1 MEPAIEVK
9 NLAHAYPGKPPVQAL
24 MDVNMVAAEGE
35 FVSLVGSSGCGKSTL
50 LKVLAGLIRPTSG
63 HASVDG
69 QDATESIGVAAY
81 MPQGGVLLPWL
92 RALANATLGATIA
105 GVGRKEA
112 TSHARELFERFGLGG
127 FESAWPSELSGG
139 MQQRVA
145 LLRTFLTPRST
156 ILLDEPFGA
165 LDAITRREMHAWL
178 QDVWANERRTVL
190 FVTHDVEEALTLS
203 DRVYV
208 MSKRPGTLVAEFRSP
223 FPRPRGR
230 EIQTNPEF
238 ATLKGQLLDALEA
251 ASS

>member
-1 MEPAIEVK
+1 
-9 NLAHAYPGKPPVQAL
+9 
-24 MDVNMVAAEGE
+24 
-35 FVSLVGSSGCGKSTL
+35 
-50 LKVLAGLIRPTSG
+50 
-63 HASVDG
+63 
-69 QDATESIGVAAY
+69 
-81 MPQGGVLLPWL
+81 
-92 RALANATLGATIA
+92 
-105 GVGRKEA
+105 
-112 TSHARELFERFGLGG
+112 
-127 FESAWPSELSGG
+127 

-230 EIQTNPEF
+230 EIQTSPEF